1 LSGAT
6 SWQAR
11 MDSSVEEPSVS
22 PKGRRVKWT
31 MRKVFIEG
39 GTGGASAAF
48 WDHAWD
54 AVDLDVELTRLR
66 QGLDPIVRYVSQW
79 VPRDATVLEAGSGSG
94 RVLAF
99 LRELNCQPVGLDFA
113 VEALSDAR
121 QRLEGLPMVAGDVTR
136 LPFRDGTFDCVVSL
150 GVVEHFEEGPGLAL
164 REHKRVIKK
173 GGLLLLSVPRL
184 NPLKRWVD
192 WRASLFQPNRVYRS
206 WRGLSVQSVR
216 SFGSGGSVRGLKS
229 DLSFYQYEFPRGV
242 VVSALREAGFSPLF
256 VAPTGISFGL
266 RELSLARAAFNRLMA
281 IRDEAFEGSSQA
293 AHPRSGWRASVVA
306 TLWRMIG
313 REQFRGNFETRL
325 GSLLQ
330 LLSGHMF
337 FVAATARG
345 SGHAD
350 SALRR

>member
-1 LSGAT
+1 
-6 SWQAR
+6 

-22 PKGRRVKWT
+22 PKGRRVKWR

-39 GTGGASAAF
+39 GTGAASPAF

-99 LRELNCQPVGLDFA
+99 LRELNCHPVGLDFA
-113 VEALSDAR
+113 VEALTDAR

-164 REHKRVIKK
+164 REHKRVMKK

-184 NPLKRWVD
+184 SPLKRWVD
-192 WRASLFQPNRVYRS
+192 WRANLFHSNEMYRS
-206 WRGLSVQSVR
+206 WRGLFIRSVR
-216 SFGSGGSVRGLKS
+216 SFRSNAASRATKS
-229 DLSFYQYEFPRGV
+229 SLSFYQYEFPRGSIV
-242 VVSALREAGFSPLF
+242 RALREAGFAPIL
-256 VAPTGISFGL
+256 VARSGISLGL
-266 RELSLARAAFNRLMA
+266 REFGLARLAFNRLMA
-281 IRDEAFEGSSQA
+281 IRDESSAGSNQA
-293 AHPRSGWRASVVA
+293 APPRSGWRAGVIA
-306 TLWRMIG
+306 ILWRLIG
-313 REQFRGNFETRL
+313 REQFRGGFEKRL
-325 GSLLQ
+325 VSLLQ
-330 LLSGHMF
+330 LLTGHMF
-337 FVAATARG
+337 LIVATAQG